1 MNEAEIAHLRSYLQS
16 QSIRRTPVQLV
27 ETFQQVYQELIQIL
41 FSIPDTVF
49 YTPPHATEWSAAEI
63 AEHVQA
69 FLAVYEKA
77 ICTAI
82 EDGKSPEDVQGAID
96 PPLRGASKEELLA
109 ALDTSSQRLITV
121 VLQAE
126 PTLHL
131 DITWGHFELGH
142 MHWREWLLFARVHL
156 NEHLRQIQKLA
167 QMIG

>member
-1 MNEAEIAHLRSYLQS
+1 MNEAEIAHLRRYLRS
-16 QSIRRTPVQLV
+16 QSIRRTPAQLV
-27 ETFQQVYQELIQIL
+27 EAFQQVYQEFIQSL
-41 FSIPDTVF
+41 FSIPDGVF
-49 YTPPHATEWSAAEI
+49 HTPPHVTEWSAAEI

-82 EDGKSPEDVQGAID
+82 EDGKPPEDVQGAID
-96 PPLRGASKEELLA
+96 PPLRGASKDELLA
-109 ALDTSSQRLITV
+109 ALDASCQRLITV
-121 VLQAE
+121 VLEAE

-156 NEHLRQIQKLA
+156 NEHLRQIQQLVE
-167 QMIG
+167 MRG